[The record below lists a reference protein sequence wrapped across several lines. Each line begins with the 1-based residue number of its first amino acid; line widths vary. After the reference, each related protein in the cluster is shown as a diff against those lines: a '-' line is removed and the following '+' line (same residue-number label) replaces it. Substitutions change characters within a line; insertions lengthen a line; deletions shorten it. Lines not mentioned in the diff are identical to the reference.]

1 MKHRFTNVFLFLIPF
16 ILLFLS
22 CQPKEE
28 KSLTEEE
35 ATVILNRLME
45 TLSNTDT
52 VLVDEIIHPDCVLRY
67 PILPEPIKGIDAYK
81 KFIKS
86 NANTFSEFT
95 GKIEEVN
102 IKGDRIWSR
111 YSMSGINTGPIGDIP
126 PTGKR
131 FHVTGMG
138 ITRIV
143 DGKIIE
149 DETYWN
155 VLGFFQQLGFTLTPP
170 EVETK

>member
-67 PILPEPIKGIDAYK
+67 PIIK
-81 KFIKS
+81 
-86 NANTFSEFT
+86 N
-95 GKIEEVN
+95 
-102 IKGDRIWSR
+102 
-111 YSMSGINTGPIGDIP
+111 
-126 PTGKR
+126 
-131 FHVTGMG
+131 
-138 ITRIV
+138 
-143 DGKIIE
+143 
-149 DETYWN
+149 
-155 VLGFFQQLGFTLTPP
+155 L
-170 EVETK
+170 